1 MNDKNGLNKDSPIEA
16 STAFERW
23 ELPALLE
30 KEEVDEEARL
40 VEQLPTLDE
49 IEKIRADAYEEGLKA
64 GKKQG
69 ISNGLKEGEK
79 KAEKLTQQKISAL
92 VNGFSQP
99 LKEQDD
105 RLEKVLLDMTLQL
118 SKAIIRR
125 ELCIDSDAV
134 NKTILAVFD
143 YVEAEEGKFRIQ
155 LNPADV
161 KGVAHFLEKEYPGE
175 TSYQLIA
182 DNQVSQG
189 GCIIRSDAHYVD
201 AQIETQIDKMLD
213 EVYSQKNMPPVE
225 ALENQPIPANEA
237 KAEKNGTDRVGKEA
251 LPQHVEGDEAG
262 DQKNNGGGV
271 LSDAEAKNAQ
281 KVDLSSMP
289 FFDAENDS

>member
-1 MNDKNGLNKDSPIEA
+1 MNDENGLNKESPIET

-30 KEEVDEEARL
+30 QEEIDEEARL

-49 IEKIRADAYEEGLKA
+49 IEKIRADAYEEGFKS

-69 ISNGLKEGEK
+69 INKGLKEG
-79 KAEKLTQQKISAL
+79 EKLTQQKITKL

-99 LKEQDD
+99 LQEQDD

-118 SKAIIRR
+118 TRAIIRR
-125 ELCIDSDAV
+125 ELSIDSDAV
-134 NKTILAVFD
+134 NKIIVEVFD
-143 YVEAEEGKFRIQ
+143 YVETEEAKFRVQ

-161 KGVAHFLEKEYPGE
+161 KGVAYFLEKEHPGE

-182 DNQVSQG
+182 DNKISQG

-201 AQIETQIDKMLD
+201 AQIETQIDKMLN
-213 EVYSQKNMPPVE
+213 EVYSQQNTAPVE
-225 ALENQPIPANEA
+225 TLENQPTPSNEA
-237 KAEKNGTDRVGKEA
+237 PAEKNGTDGARKEA
-251 LPQHVEGDEAG
+251 VPERLNGGVENER
-262 DQKNNGGGV
+262 KNNGGGV
-271 LSDAEAKNAQ
+271 LSQAEAENAQ
-281 KVDLSSMP
+281 KADLSSMP
-289 FFDAENDS
+289 FFDSENNDS

>member
-1 MNDKNGLNKDSPIEA
+1 MNDENGLNKESPSES

-30 KEEVDEEARL
+30 QEEIDEEARL

-49 IEKIRADAYEEGLKA
+49 IEKIRADAYEEGFKV

-69 ISNGLKEGEK
+69 INNGLKEGEK
-79 KAEKLTQQKISAL
+79 LTQQKITTL

-99 LKEQDD
+99 LQEQDD
-105 RLEKVLLDMTLQL
+105 RLEKVLLDMTLQFT
-118 SKAIIRR
+118 KAIIRR

-134 NKTILAVFD
+134 NKIILEVFD
-143 YVEAEEGKFRIQ
+143 YVEAEEGKFRVQ
-155 LNPADV
+155 LNPVDV
-161 KGVAHFLEKEYPGE
+161 KGVAYFLEKEYPGE
-175 TSYQLIA
+175 TSYQLIS
-182 DNQVSQG
+182 DDQISQG

-213 EVYSQKNMPPVE
+213 EVYSQKNTAPVE
-225 ALENQPIPANEA
+225 TLKNQPTPPNEA
-237 KAEKNGTDRVGKEA
+237 QVEKNGTDGAGKEA
-251 LPQHVEGDEAG
+251 LSQHVKVGVEDE
-262 DQKNNGGGV
+262 QKNNSGGV
-271 LSDAEAKNAQ
+271 LSQAEAEKAQ

-289 FFDAENDS
+289 FFNSENSDP

>member
-1 MNDKNGLNKDSPIEA
+1 MNDENGLNKDSQIET

-30 KEEVDEEARL
+30 QEEIDEEARL
-40 VEQLPTLDE
+40 VEQLPSLDE

-69 ISNGLKEGEK
+69 INNGLKEGEK
-79 KAEKLTQQKISAL
+79 LTQQKITAL

-99 LKEQDD
+99 LQEQDD

-125 ELCIDSDAV
+125 ELCIDSGAV
-134 NKTILAVFD
+134 NKIILEVFD
-143 YVEAEEGKFRIQ
+143 YVEAEEGKFRVQ

-161 KGVAHFLEKEYPGE
+161 KGVAYFLEKEYPGE

-182 DNQVSQG
+182 DNQISQG

-213 EVYSQKNMPPVE
+213 EVYSQKNTPPVE
-225 ALENQPIPANEA
+225 TLENQPTPLNEEQ
-237 KAEKNGTDRVGKEA
+237 AEKNDTEGAGKEA
-251 LPQHVEGDEAG
+251 SPQHVKGGVEDEK
-262 DQKNNGGGV
+262 KNHNGGV
-271 LSDAEAKNAQ
+271 LSQAEAENAQ

-289 FFDAENDS
+289 FFDSENSDP